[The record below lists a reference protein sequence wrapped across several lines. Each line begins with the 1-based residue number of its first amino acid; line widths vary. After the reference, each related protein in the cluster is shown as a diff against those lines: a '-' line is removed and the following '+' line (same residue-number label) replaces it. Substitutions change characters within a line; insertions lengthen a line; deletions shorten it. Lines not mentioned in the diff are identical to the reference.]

1 MMSFDRSENAMLSS
15 LEKGAYF
22 CFTKPLYMEDM
33 SDIWQYVHTRR
44 HQQQRQRLKD
54 EKKEAAALQESSFN
68 EEEEMHE
75 DEGSFVS
82 DWNNS
87 YGDDQPTGKTTK
99 DPVEEDTLTSPLRKK
114 ARLEDVKSPSSD
126 TTGDGSGLFPIP
138 IEEEQLISP
147 SSPQPSA
154 TLPPPSLT
162 PPQGQGML
170 ERDSEAEPKDDHEVG
185 SNVAVKGGNTN

>member
-1 MMSFDRSENAMLSS
+1 MMSFDRSENAILNS

-22 CFTKPLYMEDM
+22 YFTKPLYMEDM

-44 HQQQRQRLKD
+44 HQQQRQRL
-54 EKKEAAALQESSFN
+54 EAEKEAAALQESSFN
-68 EEEEMHE
+68 EEEEMQE

-87 YGDDQPTGKTTK
+87 YGDDQSTEKTTK
-99 DPVEEDTLTSPLRKK
+99 DPMEEDTLTSPLRKK

-126 TTGDGSGLFPIP
+126 TADDGSSLFPIP
-138 IEEEQLISP
+138 NEEQQLISP

-170 ERDSEAEPKDDHEVG
+170 ERDSEAESKDDHEVG
-185 SNVAVKGGNTN
+185 SNVAAKGGNTN